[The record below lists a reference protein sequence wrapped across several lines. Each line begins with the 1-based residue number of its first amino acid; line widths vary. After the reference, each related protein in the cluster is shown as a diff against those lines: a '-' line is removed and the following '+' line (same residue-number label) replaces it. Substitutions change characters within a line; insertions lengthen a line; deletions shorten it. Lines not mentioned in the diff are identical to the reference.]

1 MTTEGIR
8 MQDLIACFRRHTT
21 GIFLV
26 FFLTAPS
33 YYGLRAQNREA
44 DSLTTVLESGVAEP
58 REKCKLL
65 LRIARA
71 YEYDAYA
78 LSLKYANE
86 ALTLAE
92 QYHLQKMVTSSLIQL
107 GITHMYMGGYEQ
119 AFRHFEKADSIWKA
133 SAMETDRQTSLNNLA
148 GLYMLN
154 GDLKKARAL
163 FNESM
168 TIAMKQKKKNWEAI
182 ADLYSNI
189 AMLKIDQNEYDSSLF
204 FFMRA
209 LAIADTLHYPSLQVR
224 TVGEIG
230 GIYSRLNE
238 YQKAKEY
245 YNRFLTLAQQQKN
258 RYYECTAYNHLG
270 SLEQDVNKEQTKRN
284 YLKAFAIASD
294 LKNGD
299 LLATCYG
306 NLAHVEEAN
315 DNFIAALKYRRK
327 SITLGR
333 NFSSPPNLAGNLCR
347 LANNYV
353 LVGKPDSALHVLDE
367 ARRYVRKVGHA
378 EIRLAYLE
386 TKMEAFS
393 KLGRYDS
400 TQYYFDQFKASMD
413 TLQQKERRDQVSNWQ
428 VKYETERKEKEI
440 AILTQQATAQ
450 QMRLSKQN
458 TMTYSAL
465 ALVIVIA
472 AFSYLYVRQ
481 VRLRTVQKEVAVE
494 QKMLRTQMNPHFIFN
509 ALISIESFLYENEPR
524 EAGKYLSRFAKLMR
538 LSLENSRRE
547 YISLQQEINTLEHYF
562 ALQKLRLGD
571 KVDYEISVAEDIDIE
586 NTLIPPMF
594 AQPLIEN
601 SLEHGIINKKG
612 KGIIRVSF
620 SLEADVLLLVVE
632 DNGIGR
638 SRALELEER
647 EHTSLAST
655 ITRERI
661 DVMNRRKKGKVSL
674 RLMDLVDAD
683 NNVLGTKAFFYF
695 PMKLV
700 YPL

>member
-1 MTTEGIR
+1 
-8 MQDLIACFRRHTT
+8 MQDLIACFCRYAAR
-21 GIFLV
+21 IFLA

-33 YYGLRAQNREA
+33 CYGLRAQNHEA
-44 DSLTTVLESGVAEP
+44 DSLTAVLEAGVADP
-58 REKCKLL
+58 QEKCKLL

-71 YEYDAYA
+71 YEYDTYA

-86 ALTLAE
+86 ALTLAR
-92 QYHLQKMVTSSLIQL
+92 QNHLQKMITASLIQL

-119 AFRHFEKADSIWKA
+119 AFKHFQKADSIWKA

-163 FNESM
+163 FDESM
-168 TIAMKQKKKNWEAI
+168 AIAMKQQKKNWEAI

-204 FFMRA
+204 FFMKA
-209 LAIADTLHYPSLQVR
+209 LAIADTLHYPSLAVR

-238 YQKAKEY
+238 YQKAREY

-258 RYYECTAYNHLG
+258 KYYECMAYNNLG
-270 SLEQDVNKEQTKRN
+270 SIEYEVNKEQMKRN
-284 YLKAFAIASD
+284 YLKAFAIASE

-306 NLAHVEEAN
+306 NLAKVEEAYR
-315 DNFIAALKYRRK
+315 NFSAALQYRRK
-327 SITLGR
+327 SVTLGR
-333 NFSSPPNLAGNLCR
+333 NFGTQLNLVGSLCR
-347 LANNYV
+347 LAHNYV
-353 LVGKPDSALHVLDE
+353 LVDKPDSALYVLDE
-367 ARRYVRKVGHA
+367 ARGYIRKVAHA
-378 EIRLAYLE
+378 EVRLTYLE

-393 KLGRYDS
+393 KLGRHDS
-400 TQYYFDQFKASMD
+400 TQYYFAQFKTGMD
-413 TLQQKERRDQVSNWQ
+413 TLTQKERRDQVSNWQ
-428 VKYETERKEKEI
+428 VKYETEKKEKEI
-440 AILTQQATAQ
+440 AILTQQGTAQ
-450 QMRLSKQN
+450 QMKLSKQN
-458 TMTYSAL
+458 MMIYSAL

-481 VRLRTVQKEVAVE
+481 VRLRTAQKEIAVE

-509 ALISIESFLYENEPR
+509 ALISIESFLYENEPL

-571 KVDYEISVAEDIDIE
+571 KVDYEISVAEGIDVE

-601 SLEHGIINKKG
+601 SLEHGIINKNG

-620 SLEADVLLLVVE
+620 SLESDVLLLVVE

-638 SRALELEER
+638 SKALELEER

-655 ITRERI
+655 ITSERI

-674 RLMDLVDAD
+674 KLMDLVDAD

>member
-1 MTTEGIR
+1 
-8 MQDLIACFRRHTT
+8 MQDFIMRFYHRQS
-21 GIFLV
+21 G
-26 FFLTAPS
+26 FFLAFFFAA
-33 YYGLRAQNREA
+33 LVCCDVHAQNREA
-44 DSLTTVLESGVAEP
+44 DSLKAVLDAGVADP
-58 REKCKLL
+58 QEKCKLL

-78 LSLKYANE
+78 LSLKYAND
-86 ALTLAE
+86 ALTLAR

-119 AFRHFEKADSIWKA
+119 AFTHFEKADSIWKA

-148 GLYMLN
+148 GLYMLS

-163 FNESM
+163 FSESM
-168 TIAMKQKKKNWEAI
+168 AIAMKQEKKNWEAI

-189 AMLKIDQNEYDSSLF
+189 GMLKIDQTEYDSSLF
-204 FFMRA
+204 FFMKA
-209 LAIADTLHYPSLQVR
+209 LAIADTLAYPALQVR

-238 YQKAKEY
+238 YAKAKEY
-245 YNRFLTLAQQQKN
+245 YSRFLTLAQQQKN
-258 RYYECTAYNHLG
+258 RYYECLAYNHLG
-270 SLEQDVNKEQTKRN
+270 FIEQKVNKEEMKRN
-284 YLKAFAIASD
+284 YLKAFAIATE
-294 LKNGD
+294 LNNGD
-299 LLATCYG
+299 LLASCFG
-306 NLAHVEEAN
+306 NLAHVEEAY
-315 DNFIAALKYRRK
+315 DSYSTALHYRRK
-327 SITLGR
+327 SVALNRSFGA
-333 NFSSPPNLAGNLCR
+333 SPNLASGLCS
-347 LANNYV
+347 LAHNYV
-353 LVGKPDSALHVLDE
+353 LVDKPDSALYALDE
-367 ARRYVRKVGHA
+367 ARVHLKKVGHA
-378 EIRLAYLE
+378 EIKLAYFE
-386 TKMEAFS
+386 TKMEAFN
-393 KLGRYDS
+393 KLGSYDS
-400 TQYYFDQFKASMD
+400 TQYYFHQFKSAMD

-428 VKYETERKEKEI
+428 VKFETERKEKEI
-440 AILTQQATAQ
+440 AILTQHATSQ

-458 TMTYSAL
+458 TMIYSAL
-465 ALVIVIA
+465 ALVLVIG

-481 VRLRTVQKEVAVE
+481 VRLRTVQKEIAVE

-509 ALISIESFLYENEPR
+509 ALISIESFLYENEPL

-547 YISLQQEINTLEHYF
+547 YISLRQEINTLEHYF

-571 KVDYEISVAEDIDIE
+571 KVDYEISIAEGIDVE

-601 SLEHGIINKKG
+601 SLEHGIINKQG
-612 KGIIRVSF
+612 KGMIRVSF

-638 SRALELEER
+638 SKALELEER
-647 EHTSLAST
+647 EHGSLAST

-661 DVMNRRKKGKVSL
+661 DVMNRKKKGKVIL
-674 RLMDLVDAD
+674 KLMDLVDAD

-700 YPL
+700 YPI

>member
-1 MTTEGIR
+1 
-8 MQDLIACFRRHTT
+8 MQDFTMRFYYWRP
-21 GIFLV
+21 G
-26 FFLTAPS
+26 FFLAVFLAT
-33 YYGLRAQNREA
+33 LVCCEVRAQNREA
-44 DSLTTVLESGVAEP
+44 DSLQAVLDAGVADP
-58 REKCKLL
+58 QEKCKLL

-71 YEYDAYA
+71 YEYDEYT

-86 ALTLAE
+86 ALALAH
-92 QYHLQKMVTSSLIQL
+92 QYRLQKVVTSSLIQL

-119 AFRHFEKADSIWKA
+119 AFTHFEKADSIWKA

-168 TIAMKQKKKNWEAI
+168 TIAMKQEKKNWEAI

-189 AMLKIDQNEYDSSLF
+189 GMLKIDQTEYDSSLF
-204 FFMRA
+204 FFMKA
-209 LAIADTLHYPSLQVR
+209 LAIADTLSYPALQVR

-238 YQKAKEY
+238 YAKAKEY
-245 YNRFLTLAQQQKN
+245 FTRFLTLAQQQKN
-258 RYYECTAYNHLG
+258 KYYECLAYNHLG
-270 SLEQDVNKEQTKRN
+270 SVEQHVNKEQMKRN
-284 YLKAFAIASD
+284 YLKAFSIATE
-294 LKNGD
+294 LNNGD
-299 LLATCYG
+299 LLASCFS
-306 NLAHVEEAN
+306 NLANVEEAYN
-315 DNFIAALKYRRK
+315 NYQNALQYRRK
-327 SITLGR
+327 SVVLSRSFGT
-333 NFSSPPNLAGNLCR
+333 SPNLVTRLCS
-347 LANNYV
+347 LAHNYT
-353 LVGKPDSALHVLDE
+353 LVDKPDSALHALNE
-367 ARRYVRKVGHA
+367 ARVHLKKIGHA
-378 EIRLAYLE
+378 EIKLIYLE
-386 TKMEAFS
+386 TRMEAFS
-393 KLGRYDS
+393 KLGVYDS
-400 TQYYFDQFKASMD
+400 TQHYFRQLKSARD

-428 VKYETERKEKEI
+428 VKYETEKKEKEI
-440 AILTQQATAQ
+440 AILTQQATEQ
-450 QMRLSKQN
+450 QMKLSKQN
-458 TMTYSAL
+458 TMIYSAL
-465 ALVIVIA
+465 ALVLVVG

-481 VRLRTVQKEVAVE
+481 VRLRTVQKEIAVE

-547 YISLQQEINTLEHYF
+547 YISLRQEINTLEHYF

-571 KVDYEISVAEDIDIE
+571 KVDYEISVAEDIDVE

-601 SLEHGIINKKG
+601 SLEHGIINKQG
-612 KGIIRVSF
+612 KGMIRVSF
-620 SLEADVLLLVVE
+620 SLESDVLLLVVE

-647 EHTSLAST
+647 EHDSLAST

-674 RLMDLVDAD
+674 KLMDLVDAN
-683 NNVLGTKAFFYF
+683 NNVLGTKASFYF

-700 YPL
+700 YPI

>member
-1 MTTEGIR
+1 
-8 MQDLIACFRRHTT
+8 MQDFSACFCRYATRAS
-21 GIFLV
+21 LV
-26 FFLTAPS
+26 FCLITLLCF
-33 YYGLRAQNREA
+33 GLHAQSHEA
-44 DSLTTVLESGVAEP
+44 DSLTALLEAGVADP
-58 REKCKLL
+58 QEKCKLL
-65 LRIARA
+65 LRIARV

-107 GITHMYMGGYEQ
+107 GITHIYMGGYEQ
-119 AFRHFEKADSIWKA
+119 AFKHFEKADSIWKA

-148 GLYMLN
+148 ALHMLN
-154 GDLKKARAL
+154 GDPKKARAL

-168 TIAMKQKKKNWEAI
+168 AIAMKQKKKNWEAI

-204 FFMRA
+204 FFMKA

-224 TVGEIG
+224 IVGEIG

-238 YQKAKEY
+238 YEKSKEY

-258 RYYECTAYNHLG
+258 KYYECVAYNDLG
-270 SLEQDVNKEQTKRN
+270 SIERGVDREQMKYY
-284 YLKAFAIASD
+284 YLKAFAIASE
-294 LKNGD
+294 LKNND
-299 LLATCYG
+299 LLASCYG
-306 NLAHVEEAN
+306 NLAHVEEAYG
-315 DNFIAALKYRRK
+315 DFGVALQYRRR
-327 SITLGR
+327 SVEMGR
-333 NFSSPPNLAGNLCR
+333 SFGSSLSLAGNLCR
-347 LANNYV
+347 LAHNYV
-353 LVGKPDSALHVLDE
+353 LVGKPDSALRVLDE
-367 ARRYVRKVGHA
+367 ARVYIKKVAHA
-378 EIRLAYLE
+378 EVRLDYLE

-393 KLGRYDS
+393 KLGLYDS
-400 TQYYFDQFKASMD
+400 TQYYFTQFKTSMD
-413 TLQQKERRDQVSNWQ
+413 TLKQKERRDQVSNWQ
-428 VKYETERKEKEI
+428 VKYETEKKEKEI
-440 AILTQQATAQ
+440 AILTQQATTQ
-450 QMRLSKQN
+450 QMKLSQQN
-458 TMTYSAL
+458 TMIYSAL
-465 ALVIVIA
+465 ALVIAIA

-481 VRLRTVQKEVAVE
+481 VRLRTMQKEIAVE

-509 ALISIESFLYENEPR
+509 ALISIESFIYENEPR

-571 KVDYEISVAEDIDIE
+571 KVDYEISVAEGLDVE

-612 KGIIRVSF
+612 KGMIRVSF

-638 SRALELEER
+638 SRALELQER
-647 EHTSLAST
+647 EHTPLGST
-655 ITRERI
+655 ITSERI

-674 RLMDLVDAD
+674 KLMDLVDAD

>member
-1 MTTEGIR
+1 MTTEATR
-8 MQDLIACFRRHTT
+8 MQNPIDCFYRYAAK
-21 GIFLV
+21 IFLI

-33 YYGLRAQNREA
+33 WYSLRAQNHKA
-44 DSLTTVLESGVAEP
+44 DSLIAVLEAGVADP
-58 REKCKLL
+58 QEKCKLL

-71 YEYDAYA
+71 YEYDTYA
-78 LSLKYANE
+78 LSLRYANE
-86 ALTLAE
+86 ALELAE
-92 QYHLQKMVTSSLIQL
+92 QHRLQKMVTSSLIQL

-119 AFRHFEKADSIWKA
+119 AFKHFEKADSIWKA

-148 GLYMLN
+148 LLYMNN
-154 GDLKKARAL
+154 GDLKKGRAL
-163 FNESM
+163 FSESM
-168 TIAMKQKKKNWEAI
+168 AIAMKQKKKNWEAI

-189 AMLKIDQNEYDSSLF
+189 AMLKIDENEYDSSLF
-204 FFMRA
+204 FFMKA
-209 LAIADTLHYPSLQVR
+209 LAIADTLHYSALAVR

-238 YQKAKEY
+238 YEKAKEY
-245 YNRFLTLAQQQKN
+245 YNRFLILAQQQKN
-258 RYYECTAYNHLG
+258 KYYECMAYNHLG
-270 SLEQDVNKEQTKRN
+270 SIEQNVDNEEMKRN
-284 YLKAFAIASD
+284 YLKAFAIASE

-306 NLAHVEEAN
+306 HLARVEEAYH
-315 DNFIAALKYRRK
+315 NFSAALQYRRK
-327 SITLGR
+327 SVALGR
-333 NFSSPPNLAGNLCR
+333 NFGFPANLGISLCR
-347 LANNYV
+347 LGHNYV
-353 LVGKPDSALHVLDE
+353 LVGKPDSALQALDE
-367 ARRYVRKVGHA
+367 ARVYLKKVAHA
-378 EIRLAYLE
+378 EVKLAYLE
-386 TKMEAFS
+386 TRMEAFS
-393 KLGRYDS
+393 RLGQYDS
-400 TQYYFDQFKASMD
+400 TQYYFDQFKTSMD
-413 TLQQKERRDQVSNWQ
+413 TLKQKERRDQVSNWQ
-428 VKYETERKEKEI
+428 VKYETEKKEKEI
-440 AILTQQATAQ
+440 AILTQQATTH
-450 QMRLSKQN
+450 QMELSKQN
-458 TMTYSAL
+458 MMVYSAL
-465 ALVIVIA
+465 ALVLVVA

-481 VRLRTVQKEVAVE
+481 VRLRTAQKESAVE

-509 ALISIESFLYENEPR
+509 ALISIESFIYENEPR

-547 YISLQQEINTLEHYF
+547 YISLQQEILTLEHYF

-571 KVDYEISVAEDIDIE
+571 KVDYEIFVAEGIDVE

-620 SLEADVLLLVVE
+620 SLESDVLLLVVE

-638 SRALELEER
+638 SKALELEER

-655 ITRERI
+655 ITSERI

-674 RLMDLVDAD
+674 KLMDLVDAD